1 MHSGQCSNAA
11 GGAMFRDD
19 EVLSRAN
26 HLTGTIHAIGR
37 FPSITA
43 RMSCAHPT
51 SRPVTEI
58 IMSTTTSPRFGR
70 APKEAVSDNLTDR
83 VRKGAETMEK
93 DASELASSVMHG
105 ASDLADTVSTKLR
118 TVGVDTD
125 VMATAARDQASE
137 LQRMLGD
144 ELKAHPM
151 RALGIAAAV
160 GVFVGLMTAR

>member
-1 MHSGQCSNAA
+1 
-11 GGAMFRDD
+11 
-19 EVLSRAN
+19 
-26 HLTGTIHAIGR
+26 
-37 FPSITA
+37 
-43 RMSCAHPT
+43 
-51 SRPVTEI
+51 
-58 IMSTTTSPRFGR
+58 MSTTTSPRFGG
-70 APKEAVSDNLTDR
+70 APKEAAFDNLTDR

-93 DASELASSVMHG
+93 DASELTSSVMHG
-105 ASDLADTVSTKLR
+105 AGELADTVSTKLR

>member
-1 MHSGQCSNAA
+1 MHGGQCSNAA

-19 EVLSRAN
+19 AVLSGAG
-26 HLTGTIHAIGR
+26 HLTGTIHAVGR

-43 RMSCAHPT
+43 RMSCAHLT
-51 SRPVTEI
+51 SRPATEI

-70 APKEAVSDNLTDR
+70 VPKEAASDNLTDR

-105 ASDLADTVSTKLR
+105 AGELADTVSTKLR

>member
-1 MHSGQCSNAA
+1 
-11 GGAMFRDD
+11 
-19 EVLSRAN
+19 
-26 HLTGTIHAIGR
+26 
-37 FPSITA
+37 
-43 RMSCAHPT
+43 
-51 SRPVTEI
+51 
-58 IMSTTTSPRFGR
+58 
-70 APKEAVSDNLTDR
+70 
-83 VRKGAETMEK
+83 
-93 DASELASSVMHG
+93 MHG
-105 ASDLADTVSTKLR
+105 AGELADTVSTKLR